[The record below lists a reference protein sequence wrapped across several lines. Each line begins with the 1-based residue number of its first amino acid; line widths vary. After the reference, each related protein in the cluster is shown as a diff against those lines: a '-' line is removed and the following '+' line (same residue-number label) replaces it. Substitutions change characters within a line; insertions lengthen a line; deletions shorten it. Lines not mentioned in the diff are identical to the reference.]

1 MKSVEN
7 TIIFIASK
15 FEPFLGEDT
24 PGPPCKAHAFSTR
37 NNTPPPPPPPLQ
49 KNLATA
55 LYCASYITLQLS
67 NMKCM
72 KNSYHKFAKIK
83 FE

>member
-1 MKSVEN
+1 MKSVKKYH
-7 TIIFIASK
+7 FIASK

-37 NNTPPPPPPPLQ
+37 NNTPPPPPLIT

-67 NMKCM
+67 NKKCM
-72 KNSYHKFAKIK
+72 QTSYHKFAKNK